1 MYQYE
6 SLSREPKKH
15 EKMKNERIGYLV

>member
-6 SLSREPKKH
+6 SLRREPKKH